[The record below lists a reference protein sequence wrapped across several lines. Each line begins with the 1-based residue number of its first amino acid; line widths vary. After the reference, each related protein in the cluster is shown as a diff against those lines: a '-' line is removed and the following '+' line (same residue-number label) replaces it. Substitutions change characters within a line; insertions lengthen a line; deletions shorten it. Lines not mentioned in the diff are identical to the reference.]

1 MIINARQA
9 LSQARSLARNQQI
22 AEAEHLYRSILL
34 RYPQNREARE
44 ALVKLGASAGG
55 DIAGQVDRIVAL
67 FGQGHFD
74 AVIANLEPIFA
85 RLPGN
90 AALLNLAGAAH
101 AGAGRNE
108 AALVCYDRAVAIQP
122 DFADAHSNRGVALKA
137 LGRAGEA
144 IDAYDRA
151 LAIDP
156 HFAAAHYCRGN
167 ALVDLS
173 RLEEAVEAYERAIIA
188 NPRHAEAYSNRGNA
202 LQELGR
208 YDEAVASLDQAVALK
223 PDFAEAWTNR
233 GLALHKARRLN
244 EALAAYSEAIRLNP
258 SNVEPI
264 GHMLLLRAQMC
275 NWGDIGLDPAR
286 LGIDIAPLP
295 PFALLALEDDGE
307 RHLRR
312 SARWAA
318 AKYPPRTPATAAA
331 PAERIRIGYFSTDF
345 YDHATMCL
353 MATMLERHDRRRF
366 EIHAFSFGPDRW
378 DATRRRVIDSVDG
391 FHDVRLLDDP
401 AIAALARRK
410 GIDVAVDLKGY
421 TAEARPGIFACGA
434 APVQIGWLGYPGSVG
449 ADFLDY
455 IIADETVIPPTHR
468 HFYSEKLLALPESYQ
483 VNDDRRPIDRATG
496 DRAAFGLT
504 ADGFVFCSF
513 NNSYKITPIEFDIW
527 MRVLAQVEGSLLWL
541 LADNEWAMANLRREA
556 AARQVDP
563 ARLVFA
569 DRLPTPQH
577 LARHRHADLFLD
589 SFACNAHTTASD
601 ALWAGLPVL
610 TKTGESFAARVAGSL
625 VRAAGLP
632 ELAVDSAAKYER
644 LAIELAT
651 DPAQLSEL
659 KSRLD
664 RRYRSIPLFDTSKF
678 VRHIEH
684 GFELVT
690 KRQRAGLPPDHIIV
704 PLQPHS
710 S

>member
-1 MIINARQA
+1 MITNAKQA
-9 LSQARSLARNQQI
+9 LSQARSLARDQRI

-34 RYPQNREARE
+34 RYPHNREARE
-44 ALVKLGASAGG
+44 ALARLDAAAG
-55 DIAGQVDRIVAL
+55 DIAAQVDQIAAL
-67 FGQGHFD
+67 FGQGRFD
-74 AVIANLEPIFA
+74 AVIANLEPILA

-90 AALLNLAGAAH
+90 AALVNLAGAAH

-108 AALVCYDRAVAIQP
+108 AALACYDRAVAIEP
-122 DFADAHSNRGVALKA
+122 NFADAHSNRGVALKA
-137 LGRAGEA
+137 LGRTGEA

-151 LAIDP
+151 LAINP

-167 ALVDLS
+167 ALADLS
-173 RLEEAVEAYERAIIA
+173 RLEDAIEAYERAITA

-208 YDEAVASLDQAVALK
+208 YGEAVASLDRAVGLK

-233 GLALHKARRLN
+233 GLALHKARRLD
-244 EALAAYSEAIRLNP
+244 EALAAYSEAVRLNP
-258 SNVEPI
+258 ANIEPI

-275 NWGDIGLDPAR
+275 DWGDIGFDPAH

-295 PFALLALEDDGE
+295 PFALLALDDDGE

-318 AKYPPRTPATAAA
+318 AKYPPRLPVPAPV

-353 MATMLERHDRRRF
+353 MATMIERHDRRRF
-366 EIHAFSFGPDRW
+366 EIHAFCFGPDRW
-378 DATRRRVIDSVDG
+378 DATRRRVIEAVDG
-391 FHDVRLLDDP
+391 FHDVRQLDDA
-401 AIAALARRK
+401 AIAALARTK

-455 IIADETVIPPTHR
+455 IVADERIIPPSHR
-468 HFYSEKLLALPESYQ
+468 HFYSEKLLALPGSYQ
-483 VNDDRRPIDRATG
+483 VNDDRRPIDESLG
-496 DRAAFGLT
+496 DRAAFGLP

-513 NNSYKITPIEFDIW
+513 NNSYKIGPAEFDTW
-527 MRVLAQVEGSLLWL
+527 MRVLDHVEGSVLWL
-541 LADNEWAMANLRREA
+541 LGDNEWAIANLRREA
-556 AARQVDP
+556 AARRVDP
-563 ARLVFA
+563 ARLIFA
-569 DRLPTPQH
+569 DRLATPKH
-577 LARHRHADLFLD
+577 LGRQRHADLFLD
-589 SFACNAHTTASD
+589 SFGCNAHTTASD

-610 TKTGESFAARVAGSL
+610 TKMGESFAARVAGSL
-625 VRAAGLP
+625 VHAAGLP
-632 ELAVDSAAKYER
+632 ELAVDSIAEYER

-651 DPAQLSEL
+651 DPARLGAL

-664 RRYRSIPLFDTSKF
+664 RRHRSIPLFETSTF

-690 KRQRAGLPPDHIIV
+690 ERQRAGLPPDHIIV
-704 PLQPHS
+704 PRSPRS